1 MGTCNGVTSS
11 CAIAGFAME
20 TRCHLGKVIR
30 YDTVTQLK
38 WSVDVRTHSIVQIVE
53 RLLKDDWVEE
63 GQEGRT
69 VPEAKADV
77 DCVVSSSFIFILP
90 LSLTQKLGLLQLGVW
105 RF

>member
-1 MGTCNGVTSS
+1 
-11 CAIAGFAME
+11 ME